1 MKNKFLLALLAL
13 LIQTTSVYAD
23 SQVKVA
29 AMSEFKTTEP
39 TQQMSV
45 RVVEDSELDG
55 YKLKSGD
62 IINCTVVDV
71 DAPKR
76 GKRNAV
82 FYVQANSIT
91 ATNGSSTTLDKCYI
105 GKYSKTV
112 ISPKELKNVNY
123 GKVAKKAAL
132 TVGNHFVKGI
142 STGVAFVEG
151 VAENNEDNRLKSGL
165 KNAYEESPLSYA
177 GKGVELDIKPDETF
191 YFVFKDTETSA
202 DKPNYTYSESE

>member
-1 MKNKFLLALLAL
+1 MKNKILLIMLML
-13 LIQTTSVYAD
+13 LIQTTCVFAS
-23 SQVKVA
+23 SQVKVSA
-29 AMSEFKTTEP
+29 ISEFQTASPSKE
-39 TQQMSV
+39 MSV
-45 RVVEDSELDG
+45 KVLESTFIDNYMLNA
-55 YKLKSGD
+55 GD

-82 FYVQANSIT
+82 FYVQANSVTT
-91 ATNGSSTTLDKCYI
+91 ADGSTTPFAKNYI

-112 ISPKELKNVNY
+112 LSTKELKNINY
-123 GKVAKKAAL
+123 GKAAKKAVL

-177 GKGVELDIKPDETF
+177 SKGVELDIKPNDTF
-191 YFVFKDTETSA
+191 YLIFKNVESNA
-202 DKPNYTYSESE
+202 PNYSYTINN